1 MMYYDD
7 LALSAGPEEG
17 LKIRGARNILCRSW
31 FEAALVYKRRI
42 FSFKKLSA
50 RLLLMNQN
58 SSDDGLSGCNMMILL
73 SLSAGPEEGLKIRG
87 HVKSDNLQYNMLV
100 CWFTGTNDSSTKC
113 LMFQVLF
120 CSFIISC
127 KIICNIVS
135 IYLIFKLIKDSKHP
149 AYNGTQ
155 DQTLFLLLH
164 EALQAFHYYSHCK
177 LTVIIACICLQ
188 LASCFFTKYF
198 VWSERLSAIIH

>member
-1 MMYYDD
+1 MYYDD

-100 CWFTGTNDSSTKC
+100 CWFTGTNDTSTKC

-135 IYLIFKLIKDSKHP
+135 IYLFIFINLQKQKVLSALSLQEVIKKLCLEH
-149 AYNGTQ
+149 
-155 DQTLFLLLH
+155 QTLGR
-164 EALQAFHYYSHCK
+164 QA
-177 LTVIIACICLQ
+177 ICPSQ
-188 LASCFFTKYF
+188 LGDHHN
-198 VWSERLSAIIH
+198 VL